1 MHGWGVASRI
11 YSRVD
16 SLRMSRFFLVR
27 TNPHKK
33 LMATKISGD
42 PSGALP
48 LLQVEGVTLAFG
60 GVKALSGVGFD
71 VQPGSIT
78 AVIGPN
84 GAGKTSLFNTISGF
98 YRPNSGSIRF
108 KGQDITTIPA
118 PHRAR
123 MGLGR
128 SFQNIAL
135 FRGMTVLDNI
145 KLGRHAHLK
154 TNVFDALFYMGRA
167 RREEAELRRDIE
179 ERIIDFLEID
189 HIRHAPVSA
198 LSYGLQ
204 KRVEMARALAMQPQV
219 LMLDEPV
226 AGMNREETE
235 DMARFLL
242 DVRSEWGV
250 TVLMVEHDM
259 GMVMDLSDHVVVLNF
274 GQVIAQGTPA
284 VVQADPE
291 VNRAYLGS
299 GDVSDLRRK
308 LHAVTTEATVAQ
320 GVA

>member
-1 MHGWGVASRI
+1 ME
-11 YSRVD
+11 
-16 SLRMSRFFLVR
+16 
-27 TNPHKK
+27 
-33 LMATKISGD
+33 TKHPGGS
-42 PSGALP
+42 PAAP
-48 LLQVEGVTLAFG
+48 LLQVDGVTLAFG
-60 GVKALSGVGFD
+60 GVKALTGVGFD

-98 YRPNSGSIRF
+98 YRPTGGSIRF
-108 KGQDITTIPA
+108 KGQDITRIPA
-118 PHRAR
+118 PQRAR

-145 KLGRHAHLK
+145 KLGRHAHLQA
-154 TNVFDALFYMGRA
+154 NVLDALLYFGRA
-167 RREEAELRRDIE
+167 RREEAALRADIE

-204 KRVEMARALAMQPQV
+204 KRVEMARALAMQPQI

-235 DMARFLL
+235 DMARFIL
-242 DVRSEWGV
+242 DVRAEWGV

-274 GQVIAQGTPA
+274 GQVIAQGQPA
-284 VVQADPE
+284 AVQGNPE
-291 VNRAYLGS
+291 VIKAYLGS
-299 GDVSDLRRK
+299 GDVHDLRRK
-308 LHAVTTEATVAQ
+308 LHASTPANAA

>member
-1 MHGWGVASRI
+1 MQTHQTSQ
-11 YSRVD
+11 
-16 SLRMSRFFLVR
+16 
-27 TNPHKK
+27 
-33 LMATKISGD
+33 ATTS
-42 PSGALP
+42 P
-48 LLQVEGVTLAFG
+48 LLSVNGLTLAFG
-60 GVKALSGVGFD
+60 GVKALTGVSFD

-98 YRPNSGSIRF
+98 YKPTEGRIAF
-108 KGQDITTIPA
+108 KGQDITRIPA
-118 PHRAR
+118 PQRAKR
-123 MGLGR
+123 GLGR

-154 TNVFDALFYMGRA
+154 TNVLDALFYIGKA
-167 RREEAELRRDIE
+167 RSEEAALRADIE

-189 HIRHAPVSA
+189 HIRHAPVAA

-204 KRVEMARALAMQPQV
+204 KRVEMARALAMQPEI

-235 DMARFLL
+235 DMARFIL
-242 DVRSEWGV
+242 DVRTEWDV

-274 GQVIAQGTPA
+274 GQVIAQGLPSD
-284 VVQADPE
+284 VQGNPE
-291 VNRAYLGS
+291 VIKAYLGS
-299 GDVSDLRRK
+299 GDVHDLRHK
-308 LHAVTTEATVAQ
+308 FHSTAGAA
-320 GVA
+320 

>member
-1 MHGWGVASRI
+1 METHPPGIPPAS
-11 YSRVD
+11 
-16 SLRMSRFFLVR
+16 
-27 TNPHKK
+27 
-33 LMATKISGD
+33 A
-42 PSGALP
+42 P
-48 LLQVEGVTLAFG
+48 LLQVDGVTLAFG
-60 GVKALSGVGFD
+60 GVKALTGVGFG
-71 VQPGSIT
+71 VQAGSIT

-98 YRPNSGSIRF
+98 YRPASGAIRF
-108 KGQDITTIPA
+108 KGQDITRVPA
-118 PHRAR
+118 PQRAR
-123 MGLGR
+123 LGLGR

-145 KLGRHAHLK
+145 KLGRHAHLQ
-154 TNVFDALFYMGRA
+154 TNVLDALLYIGRA
-167 RREEAELRRDIE
+167 RREEEQLRADIE

-198 LSYGLQ
+198 LPYGLQ
-204 KRVEMARALAMQPQV
+204 KRVEMARALAMQPEV

-235 DMARFLL
+235 DMARFIL
-242 DVRSEWGV
+242 DVRAEWGV

-284 VVQADPE
+284 QVQANPE
-291 VNRAYLGS
+291 VIRAYLGA
-299 GDVSDLRRK
+299 GNVGDLRARF
-308 LHAVTTEATVAQ
+308 LAGTATAVQ
-320 GVA
+320 GAAA

>member
-1 MHGWGVASRI
+1 METHPDGGPPA
-11 YSRVD
+11 
-16 SLRMSRFFLVR
+16 
-27 TNPHKK
+27 
-33 LMATKISGD
+33 
-42 PSGALP
+42 P
-48 LLQVEGVTLAFG
+48 LLQVDGITLAFG

-71 VQPGSIT
+71 VLPGSIT

-98 YRPNSGSIRF
+98 YRPTGGSIRF
-108 KGQDITTIPA
+108 QGEDITRMPA
-118 PHRAR
+118 PRRAR
-123 MGLGR
+123 LGLGR

-145 KLGRHAHLK
+145 KLGRHAHLR
-154 TNVFDALFYMGRA
+154 TNVLDALLYLGRA

-189 HIRHAPVSA
+189 HIRHAPVAA

-204 KRVEMARALAMQPQV
+204 KRVEMARALAMQPRI

-235 DMARFLL
+235 DMARFIL
-242 DVRSEWGV
+242 DVRAEWGV

-291 VNRAYLGS
+291 VNRAYLGA
-299 GDVSDLRRK
+299 GDVGELRQR
-308 LHAVTTEATVAQ
+308 LRGAAERPAPAGHLPAMAQ
-320 GVA
+320 RAA